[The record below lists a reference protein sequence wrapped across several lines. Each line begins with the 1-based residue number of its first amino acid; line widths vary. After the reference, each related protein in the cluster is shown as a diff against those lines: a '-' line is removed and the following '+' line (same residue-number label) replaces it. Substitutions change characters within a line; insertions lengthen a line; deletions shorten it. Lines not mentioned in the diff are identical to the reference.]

1 MKLQP
6 APPTPMI
13 FVVRGRCGV
22 SDTGDFDGVK
32 TDPDHADGPRPVL
45 TAPAQRPFNNFRL
58 SIVSSRFIDL
68 AD

>member
-13 FVVRGRCGV
+13 FVVRFRGEV
-22 SDTGDFDGVK
+22 SGTGDFDGIK
-32 TDPDHADGPRPVL
+32 TDPDHADGPSPVL
-45 TAPAQRPFNNFRL
+45 TAPAPRPFNNFRL
-58 SIVSSRFIDL
+58 SIVSSCFIVL